1 MDATGKDATS
11 MDATNK
17 DANATSMDAIGQLVK
32 QAAQT
37 ELCDLSSKT
46 IMRTKMMILDML
58 GVIVAGAKAACTAP
72 LLAQAR
78 EWGGKPEASVLVF
91 GDKLPA
97 PTAGQLNAVM
107 ARSLDFDDCEEE
119 TGYHA
124 GFAVVPAA
132 LAAAETSTGATGA
145 DFLVAVAVASDTILR
160 IRRATPLLAGNRMP
174 CTSGTFAPISA
185 AFAAGRAL
193 RLPEDTFLNAVGI
206 AFTELS
212 GTSQSVLDAAQANSI
227 HQGTGVQAGLT
238 AVALAR
244 RGITGVRNV
253 LEGRFGLYNVYHFG
267 EYDRNIIL
275 ADLGKVNLTDEVS
288 VKVYPCCKLSHGAVQ
303 AIVELLAEGVDP
315 AKVSAVKVRVNGPAY
330 ILCGDQPWEPP
341 KTVQKAQFS
350 LPYIVGAALA
360 QCRLT
365 LKEFTPEVIKNR
377 QILDYARRVT
387 IVQDP
392 ELDALGLQVAPTIV
406 EAEIA
411 GVGNVRRRIDLVPGH
426 PLKPLD
432 FADVTAKFEACVRY
446 GAPQAS
452 DEAIRQVVESVRHLE
467 DLPNVRDLIRHLV
480 FTA

>member
-1 MDATGKDATS
+1 MDVNVNGE
-11 MDATNK
+11 
-17 DANATSMDAIGQLVK
+17 NAIGMDAIGMLVK
-32 QAAQT
+32 QAANT
-37 ELCDLSSKT
+37 ELSDLSSKT

-58 GVIVAGAKAACTAP
+58 GVIAAGTKAACTEP
-72 LLAQAR
+72 LLAQVR

-97 PTAGQLNAVM
+97 PAAAQLNAVM

-119 TGYHA
+119 TGYHP

-132 LAAAETSTGATGA
+132 LAAAETSAGATGA
-145 DFLVAVAVASDTILR
+145 DLLVAVAVAADAILR
-160 IRRATPLLAGNRMP
+160 IRKATPLRAGSRMP
-174 CTSGTFAPISA
+174 WTSGTFAPLSA

-193 RLPEDTFLNAVGI
+193 RLPEDIFRNALGI

-267 EYDRNIIL
+267 EYDRHIIL
-275 ADLGKVNLTDEVS
+275 ADLGKAHRIDDVS
-288 VKVYPCCKLSHGAVQ
+288 VKIYPCCKLSHGAAQ
-303 AIVELLAEGVDP
+303 AIMELLTEGVDP
-315 AKVSAVKVRVNGPAY
+315 AMISAVNVRVNGPAY

-341 KTVQKAQFS
+341 ATVQKAQFS

-360 QCRLT
+360 RRRLT
-365 LKEFTPEVIKNR
+365 LEEFTPEAIKS
-377 QILDYARRVT
+377 QEILNYARRVT

-406 EAEIA
+406 EVEIK
-411 GVGNVRRRIDLVPGH
+411 GIGNVRRKIDLVPGH
-426 PLKPLD
+426 PLRPFD
-432 FADVTAKFEACVRY
+432 FADVAAKFETCVRY
-446 GAPQAS
+446 GAPYVS
-452 DEAIRQVVESVRHLE
+452 DVAIRQVAERVSHLE
-467 DLPNVRDLIRHLV
+467 DLADVSDLIRHLV
-480 FTA
+480 PNNAIADADA